1 MISTMKRPV
10 PLEHYLYTGNSSKTQ
25 KEMFLLVD
33 AVGNFL
39 TKGYKFSHLSSCRQ
53 VLFLKNIKP
62 ISHKEGLS
70 FRYYSSVDAK
80 KERTSKH
87 AQSFGTK
94 NTSQNTSTS
103 QVIPL
108 VSLLVTPK
116 LMGLSLQCPPDSCSH
131 PSRTERCGT
140 PSCTSCPS
148 GSRRRWLRSPS
159 LGRAATTTPARW
171 TPWT

>member
-53 VLFLKNIKP
+53 LLFLKNIEP

-70 FRYYSSVDAK
+70 FRYYASVDAK

-103 QVIPL
+103 QVVPL
-108 VSLLVTPK
+108 VSLLVT
-116 LMGLSLQCPPDSCSH
+116 LMELSPQCPPDSCSH
-131 PSRTERCGT
+131 SPG
-140 PSCTSCPS
+140 PS
-148 GSRRRWLRSPS
+148 GVAHPPALPVPAAADAGGCVHLLSDALR
-159 LGRAATTTPARW
+159 
-171 TPWT
+171 